1 MKSIPVRKTGYNR
14 ENYLNTEANQDV
26 GNGKSKQSKLP

>member
-1 MKSIPVRKTGYNR
+1 MKSIPVRKTRYNK
-14 ENYLNTEANQDV
+14 ENYLNIEANYDV